1 MIGDQ
6 IKKKRV
12 ELDMTQAELAQ
23 KISVKANTISNY
35 EKGISSPSEDII
47 YKLMDA
53 LKCDAN
59 FLFEWLT
66 EEQKKI
72 SPEEASLV
80 TLWRDLDSYGK
91 RAVKS
96 ILEIE
101 SDRCASEEPEVKLI
115 SLPKSELKA
124 SAGTGFM
131 LDGDYTSWVKVPDTP
146 TARQANIVIEVTGDS
161 MVPMFSDGDN
171 VLVRLTPDIDIGD
184 VGIFSVDG
192 NGYIKKKGRGKL
204 ISVNPAYDDIEVGEY
219 SDYRCFGK
227 VLGKVEI
234 IE

>member
-1 MIGDQ
+1 
-6 IKKKRV
+6 
-12 ELDMTQAELAQ
+12 
-23 KISVKANTISNY
+23 
-35 EKGISSPSEDII
+35 
-47 YKLMDA
+47 
-53 LKCDAN
+53 
-59 FLFEWLT
+59 
-66 EEQKKI
+66 
-72 SPEEASLV
+72 
-80 TLWRDLDSYGK
+80 
-91 RAVKS
+91 
-96 ILEIE
+96 
-101 SDRCASEEPEVKLI
+101 
-115 SLPKSELKA
+115 
-124 SAGTGFM
+124 M

-171 VLVRLTPDIDIGD
+171 VLVRLTPDIDVGD

>member
-1 MIGDQ
+1 MIDKLKQMRASAHATNKDIAIGTGIPKSTVDK
-6 IKKKRV
+6 IFMGAVKEPTLSKVSAIVHYLGYTLDDLSEKRT
-12 ELDMTQAELAQ
+12 EFYTSDET
-23 KISVKANTISNY
+23 TII
-35 EKGISSPSEDII
+35 EK
-47 YKLMDA
+47 YR
-53 LKCDAN
+53 
-59 FLFEWLT
+59 T
-66 EEQKKI
+66 
-72 SPEEASLV
+72 
-80 TLWRDLDSYGK
+80 LDSYGK
-91 RAVKS
+91 HAVKS

-115 SLPKSELKA
+115 SLPKSEHKA

-171 VLVRLTPDIDIGD
+171 VLVRLTPDIDVGD

>member
-1 MIGDQ
+1 MIDKLKQMRASAHATNKDIAIGTGIPKSTVDK
-6 IKKKRV
+6 IFMGAVKEPTLSKVSAIVHYLGYTLDDLSEKRT
-12 ELDMTQAELAQ
+12 EFYTSDETA
-23 KISVKANTISNY
+23 II
-35 EKGISSPSEDII
+35 EK
-47 YKLMDA
+47 YR
-53 LKCDAN
+53 
-59 FLFEWLT
+59 T
-66 EEQKKI
+66 
-72 SPEEASLV
+72 
-80 TLWRDLDSYGK
+80 LDSYGK
-91 RAVKS
+91 HAVKS

-101 SDRCASEEPEVKLI
+101 SDRCVSEEPEVKLI

-124 SAGTGFM
+124 SAGTGFI
-131 LDGDYTSWVKVPDTP
+131 LDGDYTSWVTVPDTP

-171 VLVRLTPDIDIGD
+171 VLVRLTPDIDVGD